1 MANVLE
7 IAKRARAAALEL
19 SGVSEE
25 RKNAALARIAELL
38 EQEAENIIAANSRD
52 LEKAAA
58 AGLSKPM
65 LERLSLDRKKIA
77 GIAEG
82 VRQVAALPDP
92 VGEIIETVVRPNG
105 LEIQKV
111 RTPIGVIGIIYE
123 SRPNVTVDCAVL
135 CLKSGNA
142 AILRGGSEAFESNA
156 ALAAII
162 SRALSDTGINP
173 DCVQIIPTTDR
184 TAFGELLKLDKYV
197 NCIIPR
203 GGEGLIRFVVQNST
217 IPVIKHYKGVCT
229 VYIDKDADA
238 ELARVLAVDSKC
250 QRPSVCNAAENLI
263 VHSAVADKL
272 LPIVAGRLSELGVEI
287 RASDRAAKILDKAG
301 IPHKAATDD
310 DFYTEYIDMIIS
322 VDIVDSVE
330 EAAAFINK
338 YGSGHS
344 DLIVTQ
350 NQQTAEKFMNLVD
363 SAAVYWNAST
373 RFTDG
378 YEFGLG
384 AEIGISTDKL
394 HARGPMG
401 LKELCSYKYKIR
413 GAGQTRGKPDSAK

>member
-184 TAFGELLKLDKYV
+184 AAFGELLKFDKYV

-229 VYIDKDADA
+229 VYIDKDAGA

>member
-38 EQEAENIIAANSRD
+38 EQDAENIIAANSRD

-77 GIAEG
+77 GIADG

-162 SRALSDTGINP
+162 SRALSDAGINP

-184 TAFGELLKLDKYV
+184 AAFGELLKLDKYV

-238 ELARVLAVDSKC
+238 EIARVLAVDSKC
-250 QRPSVCNAAENLI
+250 QRPSVCNAAEASL
-263 VHSAVADKL
+263 VGRYAPPTEQLKYSTTPESPTRPL
-272 LPIVAGRLSELGVEI
+272 LTTTS
-287 RASDRAAKILDKAG
+287 
-301 IPHKAATDD
+301 IPN
-310 DFYTEYIDMIIS
+310 IS
-322 VDIVDSVE
+322 I
-330 EAAAFINK
+330 
-338 YGSGHS
+338 
-344 DLIVTQ
+344 
-350 NQQTAEKFMNLVD
+350 
-363 SAAVYWNAST
+363 
-373 RFTDG
+373 
-378 YEFGLG
+378 
-384 AEIGISTDKL
+384 
-394 HARGPMG
+394 
-401 LKELCSYKYKIR
+401 
-413 GAGQTRGKPDSAK
+413 

>member
-38 EQEAENIIAANSRD
+38 EQDAENIIAANSRD

-77 GIAEG
+77 GIADG

-162 SRALSDTGINP
+162 SRALSDAGINP

-184 TAFGELLKLDKYV
+184 AAFGELLKLDKYV

-229 VYIDKDADA
+229 VYI
-238 ELARVLAVDSKC
+238 
-250 QRPSVCNAAENLI
+250 
-263 VHSAVADKL
+263 
-272 LPIVAGRLSELGVEI
+272 
-287 RASDRAAKILDKAG
+287 
-301 IPHKAATDD
+301 
-310 DFYTEYIDMIIS
+310 
-322 VDIVDSVE
+322 
-330 EAAAFINK
+330 
-338 YGSGHS
+338 
-344 DLIVTQ
+344 
-350 NQQTAEKFMNLVD
+350 
-363 SAAVYWNAST
+363 
-373 RFTDG
+373 
-378 YEFGLG
+378 
-384 AEIGISTDKL
+384 
-394 HARGPMG
+394 
-401 LKELCSYKYKIR
+401 
-413 GAGQTRGKPDSAK
+413 

>member
-184 TAFGELLKLDKYV
+184 AAFSELLKLDKYV

-263 VHSAVADKL
+263 VHAAVADKL

-413 GAGQTRGKPDSAK
+413 GAGQTRGKPDSVK

>member
-1 MANVLE
+1 M
-7 IAKRARAAALEL
+7 
-19 SGVSEE
+19 
-25 RKNAALARIAELL
+25 
-38 EQEAENIIAANSRD
+38 
-52 LEKAAA
+52 
-58 AGLSKPM
+58 
-65 LERLSLDRKKIA
+65 
-77 GIAEG
+77 
-82 VRQVAALPDP
+82 
-92 VGEIIETVVRPNG
+92 
-105 LEIQKV
+105 
-111 RTPIGVIGIIYE
+111 
-123 SRPNVTVDCAVL
+123 

-162 SRALSDTGINP
+162 SRALSDAGINP

-184 TAFGELLKLDKYV
+184 AAFGELLKLDKYV

-238 ELARVLAVDSKC
+238 EIARVLAVDSKC

-263 VHSAVADKL
+263 VHAAVADKL

-287 RASDRAAKILDKAG
+287 RASDRAAKILDNAG
-301 IPHKAATDD
+301 IPHKTATDD

>member
-38 EQEAENIIAANSRD
+38 EQDAENIIAANSRD

-77 GIAEG
+77 GIADG

-162 SRALSDTGINP
+162 SRALSDACINP

-184 TAFGELLKLDKYV
+184 AAFGEWYQG
-197 NCIIPR
+197 P
-203 GGEGLIRFVVQNST
+203 
-217 IPVIKHYKGVCT
+217 
-229 VYIDKDADA
+229 A
-238 ELARVLAVDSKC
+238 
-250 QRPSVCNAAENLI
+250 
-263 VHSAVADKL
+263 
-272 LPIVAGRLSELGVEI
+272 I
-287 RASDRAAKILDKAG
+287 RARRRGRGTPPASAGCGSLDMAG
-301 IPHKAATDD
+301 LT
-310 DFYTEYIDMIIS
+310 
-322 VDIVDSVE
+322 
-330 EAAAFINK
+330 
-338 YGSGHS
+338 GS
-344 DLIVTQ
+344 
-350 NQQTAEKFMNLVD
+350 
-363 SAAVYWNAST
+363 
-373 RFTDG
+373 
-378 YEFGLG
+378 
-384 AEIGISTDKL
+384 
-394 HARGPMG
+394 
-401 LKELCSYKYKIR
+401 C
-413 GAGQTRGKPDSAK
+413 